1 MNHSRHRT
9 ILIALAGCVA
19 RAHADD
25 YLTPGNVVVPPPNA
39 AQEAQDLSASQSSLR
54 VIGLDVYPHVAANTL
69 YDDNLLISHTHE
81 ISGNESTLSP
91 GLTLVAGDVS
101 TYLPG
106 SLTLGLIRGLLNYSP
121 VEDSAKPQRFLGV
134 DYTPSLNLYPGHS
147 RLDNVDQTAGL
158 TAGYVFSKLTLG
170 LDQDYSRA
178 AVKDNDV
185 GNLVTEET
193 DTTKLRSRY
202 DLTDRS
208 FVEVN
213 GQYYRLEYPG
223 SDYEGYQ
230 EFRNEDW
237 FNRLV
242 EARLTAGVGAAFGYV
257 DPDRSDSQTYEQLLA
272 RAIYHL
278 TGKLD
283 IRASAGV
290 EWREY
295 ASGVADTIDPV
306 FSLAAI
312 YHPRD
317 TTTLTLEGHRREQP
331 DFTGDYNYQ
340 VLGFGAGV
348 RQELLGRLYAGLEV
362 GYDQYDYSL
371 VGRGTS
377 NNRAD
382 SYVYIQ
388 TSLEC
393 ELSAHWM
400 TKLFYKYRQDD
411 STVDAYSYGD
421 NIVGL
426 QVSWQFQ
433 AKQSR

>member
-1 MNHSRHRT
+1 MNHSHHRT
-9 ILIALAGCVA
+9 ILFALAGCVA
-19 RAHADD
+19 RAQADD

-54 VIGLDVYPHVAANTL
+54 VIGLDVYPHAAVTTL

-121 VEDSAKPQRFLGV
+121 VEDTDKPQRFLGV
-134 DYTPSLNLYPGHS
+134 DYTPSLNAYPGHS

-158 TAGYVFSKLTLG
+158 TAGYVFSRLTLG
-170 LDQDYSRA
+170 LDQDYSRM

-208 FVEVN
+208 FLEVN

-230 EFRNEDW
+230 EIRNEDW

-283 IRASAGV
+283 IRTSAGV

-331 DFTGDYNYQ
+331 DFTGYYNYQ
-340 VLGFGAGV
+340 VLGFSAGV

-371 VGRGTS
+371 VGPGTS
-377 NNRAD
+377 NNRTD
-382 SYVYIQ
+382 SYVYIE

-433 AKQSR
+433 ARQVR